1 LVSPKNDPRKKQK
14 GARNF
19 HGHFEAFS
27 VFLNKLET
35 LPNPTRK
42 KNERK
47 HAKIQVDTVH
57 RALKE
62 IFFQKQ
68 SYPQSRKQSKF

>member
-1 LVSPKNDPRKKQK
+1 LVSPKKDPRKKQK

-19 HGHFEAFS
+19 HAHFEAFS

-35 LPNPTRK
+35 LPIQQEK
-42 KNERK
+42 KMKENMQ
-47 HAKIQVDTVH
+47 IQVDTVH

-68 SYPQSRKQSKF
+68 SYP